1 MFLCAKIM
9 IRFYR
14 VSLLF
19 ELGLSKNFDHVILV
33 YISQELYS
41 LRGSQKEMASNRF
54 LYIAIESCSQ
64 SKNLKTPEISTSMR
78 LREEQL
84 WPERFYAG

>member
-19 ELGLSKNFDHVILV
+19 ELGLSKNFDDVILV

-54 LYIAIESCSQ
+54 LYIAIGSC
-64 SKNLKTPEISTSMR
+64 
-78 LREEQL
+78 
-84 WPERFYAG
+84 